1 MIDREEPKLSL
12 VRQCALLGISRSS
25 LYYLPTEAG
34 AEDMELMALIDQ
46 QYLKTPFYGSRRM
59 TAWLRNH
66 GHQVNRKRVRRLM
79 RLIGLEAIY
88 RRPNTSK
95 PNPGHKVYP
104 YLLRGLEINR
114 VNQVWA
120 TDIAYIPMARG
131 FLYLVAIMDW
141 HSRYV
146 LAWRLSNTLEVDFCV
161 AALEEAL
168 SKGRPQ
174 IFNTDQGSQFTSE
187 AFTSMLLAQGVQVS
201 MDGRGRCMDNVFV
214 ERLWRSIKYEE
225 VASASF
231 TYQWVADD
239 TDISGATGA
248 TYTPVVDDIGKAI
261 TVTVSFTD
269 DAGNAE
275 TLTSAA
281 TDAVEPGTEEAKAAN
296 SPATGAPAVTG
307 TAQMGET
314 LTVDTSGIADAD
326 GMKNAVFAYQWVSN
340 DGNADTDIQDAAAST
355 YTLVDADIGRTIKV
369 RVSFTDD
376 AGNEESLTSAAT
388 DAVAAA
394 ADPHAPREAQAANTP
409 ATGAPTITGAARVGE
424 TLAANTSGIADEDG
438 LENAVFSYQW
448 LAGGADIS
456 GATGST
462 YLPVVDDAG
471 RAIGVRVSFTD
482 DDGNEETLPFALTA
496 RGRCCNGLPAGKTF
510 TSWNPGRSSPLALR

>member
-1 MIDREEPKLSL
+1 MSRSQRRAMIDREEPKLSL

-34 AEDMELMALIDQ
+34 AEDLELMALIDQ

-59 TAWLRNH
+59 TAWLSNH

-79 RLIGLEAIY
+79 QLIGLEAIY

-120 TDIAYIPMARG
+120 TDITYIPMARG

-161 AALEEAL
+161 AALEDAL

-225 VASASF
+225 VYLKA
-231 TYQWVADD
+231 YQ
-239 TDISGATGA
+239 
-248 TYTPVVDDIGKAI
+248 
-261 TVTVSFTD
+261 
-269 DAGNAE
+269 N
-275 TLTSAA
+275 
-281 TDAVEPGTEEAKAAN
+281 GTEARKGIGAYLAFYNQEQPHQALGYR
-296 SPATGAPAVTG
+296 SPGQVFHAVSPQRCLLEHPQALPSDEGLRDTPAV
-307 TAQMGET
+307 
-314 LTVDTSGIADAD
+314 D
-326 GMKNAVFAYQWVSN
+326 
-340 DGNADTDIQDAAAST
+340 
-355 YTLVDADIGRTIKV
+355 
-369 RVSFTDD
+369 
-376 AGNEESLTSAAT
+376 SL
-388 DAVAAA
+388 
-394 ADPHAPREAQAANTP
+394 
-409 ATGAPTITGAARVGE
+409 I
-424 TLAANTSGIADEDG
+424 LA
-438 LENAVFSYQW
+438 
-448 LAGGADIS
+448 
-456 GATGST
+456 
-462 YLPVVDDAG
+462 
-471 RAIGVRVSFTD
+471 
-482 DDGNEETLPFALTA
+482 
-496 RGRCCNGLPAGKTF
+496 
-510 TSWNPGRSSPLALR
+510 SPLS